1 MFFFFSKV
9 RTMSFW
15 YFRIQTAFSSFP
27 QRSFISLLYM
37 DHHQH
42 PAVRFWYLRIWTR
55 IWQTAFSSFSAEEL
69 CLSLLSCV
77 QCTYPLLYMDH
88 QHPDIWESEA
98 ESARQLSRVF
108 QRGAALSL
116 NCRRLVRRCS
126 VKWQSTDGAN
136 TLYQTY
142 SVKTHSTVL
151 EHTIS
156 YHYIPC
162 HTILWNSQSEHRWG
176 EHTLPNLRYQ

>member
-69 CLSLLSCV
+69 CLSFEL
-77 QCTYPLLYMDH
+77 CTMYIPPLIHGSSAPRYLR
-88 QHPDIWESEA
+88 IW
-98 ESARQLSRVF
+98 SRICQTAF
-108 QRGAALSL
+108 SSFFCGGAALSL

-126 VKWQSTDGAN
+126 VKWQSTDG
-136 TLYQTY
+136 
-142 SVKTHSTVL
+142 SV
-151 EHTIS
+151 
-156 YHYIPC
+156 
-162 HTILWNSQSEHRWG
+162 
-176 EHTLPNLRYQ
+176 HTLPNVLYHM